1 MPIFA
6 AHSGD
11 DKIRFGRG
19 KWIRR
24 FQRQR
29 ASWRRDVEDW
39 SEKNPDH
46 ALKDWVKFGFTVHQV
61 GPTCLHHAVSYDI
74 IEFEFF

>member
-6 AHSGD
+6 AHSE
-11 DKIRFGRG
+11 DKHIRFGNG

-29 ASWRRDVEDW
+29 ESWRHDVDVW
-39 SEKNPDH
+39 LKKNPDH
-46 ALKDWVKFGFTVHQV
+46 ALKDWVKFGFAAHQV
-61 GPTCLHHAVSYDI
+61 AERRSDVPSSNSSFIQY
-74 IEFEFF
+74 